1 MYPVMVQW
9 DTWNYGDCNTNT
21 YTRIHTHG
29 KKTTN
34 KSTVIKEWFKMSLKV
49 IMTKLFTVVQPI
61 IEFWTKGT
69 KPNSSIVLFISIR
82 YTSTTSTSWVLGK
95 MYSLFSFFFWNI
107 ILQTNIFDIQRRGW
121 WQKMGIVWSEV
132 GICCVWLERGVGK
145 LIQKRVENIYSL
157 TNPPRRVIFSYGVL
171 MSVGKVLMKK
181 SWASHFENSLIL
193 IYLSWC
199 FILIPRW
206 NNFHK
211 FVEAI
216 PIATI
221 VHSQTNP
228 HWLIKIFSKAKPDCM
243 DLFWGY
249 IQLIDPDKFDMI
261 CDKIGRM
268 KTL

>member
-1 MYPVMVQW
+1 MFLKHYSANKYFWHTKKRLVTKNGYSMVRSR
-9 DTWNYGDCNTNT
+9 DLLCMIRKRSRKINTKT
-21 YTRIHTHG
+21 SG
-29 KKTTN
+29 K
-34 KSTVIKEWFKMSLKV
+34 
-49 IMTKLFTVVQPI
+49 
-61 IEFWTKGT
+61 
-69 KPNSSIVLFISIR
+69 
-82 YTSTTSTSWVLGK
+82 
-95 MYSLFSFFFWNI
+95 
-107 ILQTNIFDIQRRGW
+107 
-121 WQKMGIVWSEV
+121 
-132 GICCVWLERGVGK
+132 
-145 LIQKRVENIYSL
+145 IYSL